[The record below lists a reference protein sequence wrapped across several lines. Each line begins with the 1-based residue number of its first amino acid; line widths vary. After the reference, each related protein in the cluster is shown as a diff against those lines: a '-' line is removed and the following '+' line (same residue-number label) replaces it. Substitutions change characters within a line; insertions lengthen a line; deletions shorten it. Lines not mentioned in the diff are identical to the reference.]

1 MVHSQNIK
9 EKVVTDFKY
18 ESISKFWRGKEM
30 NWHLEHQVFFT
41 HEGER
46 DSALSGVTL
55 LRIQLFVTLMKI
67 TMIIIAMVTG
77 NSAGWLPEC
86 RGVNSHVP
94 PDFWNGRQRRFSWR
108 QRRRP
113 RSCLWSRCRSW
124 RWSSRILFM
133 SLPLSSQRMQQFK
146 VQSSCSQYSCN
157 YWFFNFQSGNNTKFI
172 WFPSVFSKSYR
183 APVESTLC
191 SRWVICGHISSNV
204 EFSLHLGKTIK
215 QSGRD
220 MFVCKL
226 MKKWI
231 SLACLPTWWL
241 RPAQRCRR
249 RPHTRPAPPQSC
261 RRG

>member
-1 MVHSQNIK
+1 MLRCLPYSQAAPDFLPPQYWQFGFPFVHRQRNLGFDDLIISDDANHSVTLVVVGYPLCLIFALDIVLLGHLDLSCQFTHSVPQYGKECGQLLSWIPIMVHYQNIK
-9 EKVVTDFKY
+9 DFKY

-55 LRIQLFVTLMKI
+55 LRIELFVTLMKI

-124 RWSSRILFM
+124 RWSSRILHM

-146 VQSSCSQYSCN
+146 VQSS
-157 YWFFNFQSGNNTKFI
+157 F
-172 WFPSVFSKSYR
+172 
-183 APVESTLC
+183 L
-191 SRWVICGHISSNV
+191 
-204 EFSLHLGKTIK
+204 
-215 QSGRD
+215 
-220 MFVCKL
+220 
-226 MKKWI
+226 
-231 SLACLPTWWL
+231 
-241 RPAQRCRR
+241 
-249 RPHTRPAPPQSC
+249 
-261 RRG
+261 